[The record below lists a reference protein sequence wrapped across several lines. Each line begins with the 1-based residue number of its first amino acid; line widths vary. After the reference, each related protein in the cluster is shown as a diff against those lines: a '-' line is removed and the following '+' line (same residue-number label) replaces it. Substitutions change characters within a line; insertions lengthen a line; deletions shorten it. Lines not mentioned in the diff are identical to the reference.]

1 MRTIVSFHDL
11 GKVDLEKG
19 AIYEGGNSS
28 ISLKNDP
35 LSQLFKLPGFKRGI
49 GNMSGFRKSNK
60 ELNGK
65 STKEH
70 AFVILKDTQQK
81 KKWPNQYLKD
91 TETYVY
97 YGDNEDPSKHYLDTK
112 QKGNLFLEEVF
123 NNAYGSEENRR
134 KIPPIFIFQS
144 TGVNSDVEFIGL
156 AVPGIKGEDMAQS
169 LQLKTFT
176 DESESFDNLIAHFT
190 ILETPFISRE
200 WLRDLKDAS
209 RDDFANAPEEWR
221 KFIKEGINSV
231 DLPERFNIEGKPIFI
246 TEHEKEYAVRVRKTQ
261 QIFRNK
267 LLAYESAC
275 KICGLQIQEL
285 LVASH
290 IKPWKVSKNI
300 EKLDEYNGFLLCP
313 MHDALFDKGFISFA
327 NDGKIMISGK
337 ISTEDYNK
345 LLIYSDIVIDLEEK
359 HIPYLEWHRDKVF
372 KGKE

>member
-1 MRTIVSFHDL
+1 MRTIVSFTEL
-11 GKVDLEKG
+11 GEADLEKG
-19 AIYEGGNSS
+19 AIYEGGHSS

-123 NNAYGSEENRR
+123 HNTYGSEEDRR
-134 KIPPIFIFQS
+134 KIPPIFIFRS
-144 TGVNSDVEFIGL
+144 TGEHSDVEFLGL
-156 AVPGIKGEDMAQS
+156 AVPGIKGKDIGQS
-169 LQLKTFT
+169 LQLKTFP
-176 DESESFDNLIAHFT
+176 DESESFDNLVAHFT

-209 RDDFANAPEEWR
+209 RDAIVNAPEEWK
-221 KFIKEGINSV
+221 KFIKDGIDSV
-231 DLPERFNIEGKPIFI
+231 RLPERYNIEGNPIYI

-261 QIFRNK
+261 QIFRKK
-267 LLAYESAC
+267 LLAHESAC
-275 KICGLQIQEL
+275 KICGLNIQEL
-285 LVASH
+285 LVGSH
-290 IKPWKVSKNI
+290 IKPWNVSGNI
-300 EKLDEYNGFLLCP
+300 EKLDIFNGFLLCP
-313 MHDALFDKGFISFA
+313 IHDALFDKGFISFT
-327 NDGKIMISGK
+327 NEGKIIISEKIPVEDYQK
-337 ISTEDYNK
+337 IS
-345 LLIYSDIVIDLEEK
+345 ISSDVSIELKEE
-359 HIPYLEWHRDKVF
+359 HFPYLEWHRSFIF
-372 KGKE
+372 KK